1 MSRLT
6 VRWRVTLA
14 AVAVL
19 ALALVVASVVA
30 NVLLSN
36 GLRRDSENVLRNRAA
51 AEAALLNLEDG
62 KVTVGDSPADGQLDR
77 HVWVFAG
84 GRELV
89 SSAAPPAVSQAVR
102 SMASVEHETT
112 RDVGESV
119 RVLAR
124 PVASDGGRPLGT
136 VVVGAPLGP
145 YEHSEAVARSITFAL
160 VIFTLLAAAISVY
173 WAVGRALHPVDRMT
187 RLAADWSEHD
197 LHRRFDL
204 GPPRDEVLALAA
216 TLDTLLGRI
225 DAAMRREQRVTAEI
239 AHELRT
245 PLAALKAEAELRLT
259 SADEDEAEA
268 LRRIVNGADRMNAAI
283 ETLLAAHHGDGSGE
297 VFCDPADAAR
307 AAVEGFRDARPDRS
321 WVIEAAHGESR
332 VEVGSGL
339 LVQTLAPLL
348 ENAARHAD
356 ERILID
362 VTRSG
367 NRVVIGVT
375 DDGGGLPA
383 AQQDGRQG
391 NSLATTREGLGLPLT
406 RRLAQSFGAELAIA
420 NSDGGT
426 RFELRMDGRPAL

>member
-1 MSRLT
+1 MSKLT

-36 GLRRDSENVLRNRAA
+36 GLRSDSESVLRNRAA

-77 HVWVFAG
+77 HVWVFAS
-84 GRELV
+84 GRPLV
-89 SSAAPPAVSQAVR
+89 SSTAPPAVDQAVK
-102 SMASVEHETT
+102 SLSSVDRETI
-112 RDVGESV
+112 RDVGENV
-119 RVLAR
+119 RLLAR
-124 PVASDGGRPLGT
+124 PVASDRGTRLAT

-145 YEHSEAVARSITFAL
+145 YEHSEAVARTVTLAL
-160 VIFTLLAAAISVY
+160 VIFTLIAAAISVY

-204 GPPRDEVLALAA
+204 GPPRDEILALAA

-245 PLAALKAEAELRLT
+245 PLAALKAEAELRQI
-259 SADEDEAEA
+259 SAGSDESEA
-268 LRRIVNGADRMNAAI
+268 LGRIISGADRMNAAI
-283 ETLLAAHHGDGSGE
+283 ETLLAAHRGDGSGE
-297 VFCDPADAAR
+297 VSCDPADAVR
-307 AAVEGFRDARPDRS
+307 DAVEGFRAARPDRT
-321 WVIEAAHGESR
+321 WLLDARHGDAL

-339 LVQTLAPLL
+339 LIQTLAPLL
-348 ENAARHAD
+348 ENAARHARD
-356 ERILID
+356 CIRVD
-362 VTRSG
+362 VALAG
-367 NRVVIGVT
+367 NRLVIGVT
-375 DDGGGLPA
+375 DDGGAAVATPA
-383 AQQDGRQG
+383 P
-391 NSLATTREGLGLPLT
+391 TREGLGLPLT
-406 RRLAQSFGAELAIA
+406 RRLAQSFGAELVTAQA
-420 NSDGGT
+420 AEGM
-426 RFELRMDGRPAL
+426 RFELRMDGRRAL